1 MAKIILQTDIDTLN
15 STLNIVGNLIV
26 VANT

>member
-1 MAKIILQTDIDTLN
+1 MAKIISQTDIDTLN